1 MMSLSDKDDDAAAQ
15 PHLHRIAQ
23 RRKKNAQK
31 QNKILKK
38 ENKRRK
44 TYVPQ
49 ETPRSLC
56 FELLTCF
63 CGGSRKN
70 KKKKTKPNKNEKE
83 EENILLLATTE
94 RERDWCTNC
103 LTADAQYTEK
113 EGSTSLGVPFFFRL
127 LTKSSFSWRLCSVGT
142 GSLPFFFLS
151 LVRFYFPIVVIY
163 SLKNKILKT
172 RR

>member
-1 MMSLSDKDDDAAAQ
+1 MHRNKTKYSKRKIKEEKRMSHRRHPDPYVLSCWHVFVEEAEKT
-15 PHLHRIAQ
+15 
-23 RRKKNAQK
+23 KN
-31 QNKILKK
+31 
-38 ENKRRK
+38 
-44 TYVPQ
+44 
-49 ETPRSLC
+49 
-56 FELLTCF
+56 
-63 CGGSRKN
+63 
-70 KKKKTKPNKNEKE
+70 KKTKPNKNEKE

>member
-63 CGGSRKN
+63 CGGSRKKQKKKPN
-70 KKKKTKPNKNEKE
+70 QTKMKKKKR
-83 EENILLLATTE
+83 ISYYLRLQRE
-94 RERDWCTNC
+94 RETGV
-103 LTADAQYTEK
+103 LTASQLML
-113 EGSTSLGVPFFFRL
+113 STQRRKDRHLWASP
-127 LTKSSFSWRLCSVGT
+127 SSFVFSPRVPSVGVCAA
-142 GSLPFFFLS
+142 SAPVRSRFFSSPWSVFI
-151 LVRFYFPIVVIY
+151 FP
-163 SLKNKILKT
+163 SS
-172 RR
+172 